1 MLRSLQVVAYVLWL
15 LLMKN
20 LTISHKLSS
29 SLPICMDWKGSCMC
43 LLVLSSSLSLFH
55 LSLPLGLIGVSLISR
70 VLTQLGLVSFGF
82 GYEHHSFIVF
92 LSAYFIPFVV
102 EHHLV
107 LPAWFRQVGDE
118 GYCHQV
124 SPSASFSSA
133 CKADLPGARF
143 PASLYT
149 VIMCGFTLRSRWPS
163 QEVSQQPH
171 ANDGVLQCER

>member
-1 MLRSLQVVAYVLWL
+1 MAYALWL

-107 LPAWFRQVGDE
+107 LPA
-118 GYCHQV
+118 
-124 SPSASFSSA
+124 
-133 CKADLPGARF
+133 
-143 PASLYT
+143 
-149 VIMCGFTLRSRWPS
+149 
-163 QEVSQQPH
+163 
-171 ANDGVLQCER
+171 